1 MSEMTENESVAEP
14 VKQTKPTDEQ
24 DKARTT
30 TEEFPLPDWI
40 PEWARDAPK
49 IVVRAPGP
57 KSKEIIKIDR
67 DYVSYAYDRCFTFT
81 IDRAAGVAVMDADGN
96 VLLDFSSGIAVQN
109 AGWTHYKVT
118 KAIQEQASKL
128 IHSMANDAYFDKEAH
143 FAKLLSEISPGK
155 ALRGTFFGNS
165 GAEAVEAAL
174 KLSRYYTK
182 RSEHLAFFGSYHGRI
197 GAGLALT
204 SKLKLRYSY
213 GPMSPGIIFTPFAYC
228 YRCSFKQ
235 TYPECGM
242 YCVDYIENQVL
253 SMGGPTGQI
262 ASVFVEPIQ
271 GEGGYVVPPKEFLP
285 RLRKLCDNQNALLV
299 FDEVQT
305 GFGRTGKMFACEHFD
320 TIPDI
325 LILGKALGGGV
336 PLGAIIA
343 KHDIMRKWRPGSHSS
358 TFGGNAITMAAGLAH
373 VQAIIEENL
382 TDRAAKLGEYAVKL
396 LKEMQQRREIIGDVR
411 GRGLMIGV
419 ELVKNQYTKEPHE
432 ATNIQGKCWRA
443 GLMTI
448 TSGFFG
454 NVFRIAP
461 PLCISKALLER
472 GMDIFEQALKD
483 EEEFLK
489 LGTSAPPGQLGGHA

>member
-24 DKARTT
+24 DKARTA

-174 KLSRYYTK
+174 KLSRYY
-182 RSEHLAFFGSYHGRI
+182 
-197 GAGLALT
+197 
-204 SKLKLRYSY
+204 
-213 GPMSPGIIFTPFAYC
+213 
-228 YRCSFKQ
+228 
-235 TYPECGM
+235 
-242 YCVDYIENQVL
+242 
-253 SMGGPTGQI
+253 
-262 ASVFVEPIQ
+262 
-271 GEGGYVVPPKEFLP
+271 
-285 RLRKLCDNQNALLV
+285 
-299 FDEVQT
+299 
-305 GFGRTGKMFACEHFD
+305 
-320 TIPDI
+320 
-325 LILGKALGGGV
+325 
-336 PLGAIIA
+336 
-343 KHDIMRKWRPGSHSS
+343 
-358 TFGGNAITMAAGLAH
+358 
-373 VQAIIEENL
+373 
-382 TDRAAKLGEYAVKL
+382 
-396 LKEMQQRREIIGDVR
+396 
-411 GRGLMIGV
+411 
-419 ELVKNQYTKEPHE
+419 
-432 ATNIQGKCWRA
+432 
-443 GLMTI
+443 
-448 TSGFFG
+448 
-454 NVFRIAP
+454 
-461 PLCISKALLER
+461 
-472 GMDIFEQALKD
+472 
-483 EEEFLK
+483 
-489 LGTSAPPGQLGGHA
+489 

>member
-1 MSEMTENESVAEP
+1 MSEMVENESVAEP
-14 VKQTKPTDEQ
+14 LKQTKPIEGEE
-24 DKARTT
+24 KAKPLVE
-30 TEEFPLPDWI
+30 EEFPLPDWVA
-40 PEWARDAPK
+40 PWARDAPK

-81 IDRAAGVAVMDADGN
+81 IEKASGTAVMDADGN

-109 AGWTHYKVT
+109 AGWTHYKVSR
-118 KAIQEQASKL
+118 AIQDQAGKL

-143 FAKLLSEISPGK
+143 FAKLLSDISPNK
-155 ALRGTFFGNS
+155 ALKGTFFGNS
-165 GAEAVEAAL
+165 GAEAVEAAF
-174 KLSRYYTK
+174 KLSRYHTK
-182 RSEHLAFFGSYHGRI
+182 RNEHVAFFGSYHGRV

-213 GPMSPGIIFTPFAYC
+213 GPMSPGIVFTPFAYC
-228 YRCSFKQ
+228 YRCAFKQ
-235 TYPECGM
+235 SYPECGM
-242 YCVDYIENQVL
+242 WCMDYLENQVL
-253 SMGGPTGQI
+253 TMGGTTNQI
-262 ASVFVEPIQ
+262 ASIFVEPIQ

-285 RLRKLCDNQNALLV
+285 RLKKICENQNALLV
-299 FDEVQT
+299 MDEVQT
-305 GFGRTGKMFACEHFD
+305 GFARTGKMFACEHFN
-320 TIPDI
+320 TVPDI
-325 LILGKALGGGV
+325 LVLGKALGGGV

-382 TDRAAKLGEYAVKL
+382 ADRAAKLGDYAMKL
-396 LKEMQQRREIIGDVR
+396 LKEIQQRREIIGDVR
-411 GRGLMIGV
+411 GKGLMIGV

-448 TSGFFG
+448 TSGFYG

-461 PLCISKALLER
+461 PLCISKAQLEK
-472 GMDIFEQALKD
+472 GFEIFEQALKD

-489 LGTSAPPGQLGGHA
+489 IGTSSPPG

>member
-1 MSEMTENESVAEP
+1 MSEMVENESVAEP
-14 VKQTKPTDEQ
+14 IKQTKPVESEE
-24 DKARTT
+24 KAKVQA
-30 TEEFPLPDWI
+30 EEFPLPDWVAA
-40 PEWARDAPK
+40 WARDAPK
-49 IVVRAPGP
+49 ISIRAPGP

-81 IDRAAGVAVMDADGN
+81 IDRASGAAVMDADGN

-118 KAIQEQASKL
+118 KAIQDQAAKL

-143 FAKLLSEISPGK
+143 FAKLLHEISPNK
-155 ALRGTFFGNS
+155 ALKGTFFGNS
-165 GAEAVEAAL
+165 GAEAVEAAF
-174 KLSRYYTK
+174 KLSRYHTK
-182 RSEHLAFFGSYHGRI
+182 RNEHVAFFGSYHGRV

-213 GPMSPGIIFTPFAYC
+213 GPMSPGIVFTPYAYC

-242 YCVDYIENQVL
+242 WCIDYLENQVL
-253 SMGGPTGQI
+253 QLGGTTNQI
-262 ASVFVEPIQ
+262 ASIFVEPIQ

-285 RLRKLCDNQNALLV
+285 QLKKICESQNALLV
-299 FDEVQT
+299 MDEVQT
-305 GFGRTGKMFACEHFD
+305 GFARTGKMFACEHFN
-320 TIPDI
+320 TVPDI
-325 LILGKALGGGV
+325 LVMGKALGGGV

-382 TDRAAKLGEYAVKL
+382 VDRAAKLGEYATKL
-396 LKEMQQRREIIGDVR
+396 LKEMSLRREIIGDVR

-432 ATNIQGKCWRA
+432 ATNIQGKCWRS

-448 TSGFFG
+448 TSGFYG

-461 PLCISKALLER
+461 PLCISKAQLEI
-472 GMDIFEQALKD
+472 GFEIFEQALKE

-489 LGTSAPPGQLGGHA
+489 IGTSSPGG

>member
-1 MSEMTENESVAEP
+1 MSEMTEHESVVEP
-14 VKQTKPTDEQ
+14 MKPTKPTEGEQ
-24 DKARTT
+24 KAKVAE
-30 TEEFPLPDWI
+30 EEFPLPDWV

-49 IVVRAPGP
+49 IIVRAPGP

-81 IDRAAGVAVMDADGN
+81 IDKAAGAAVMDADGN
-96 VLLDFSSGIAVQN
+96 ILLDFSSGIAVQN

-118 KAIQEQASKL
+118 KAIQEQAAKL

-165 GAEAVEAAL
+165 GAEAVEAAF
-174 KLSRYYTK
+174 KLSRYHTK
-182 RSEHLAFFGSYHGRI
+182 RTEHLAFFGSYHGRV

-204 SKLKLRYSY
+204 SRLKLRYSY
-213 GPMSPGIIFTPFAYC
+213 GPLAPGIIFTPFAYC
-228 YRCSFKQ
+228 YRCAFKQ
-235 TYPECGM
+235 TYPECNL
-242 YCVDYIENQVL
+242 YCVDYIESNVL
-253 SMGGPTGQI
+253 TMGGTTGQI
-262 ASVFVEPIQ
+262 ASIFVEPIQ
-271 GEGGYVVPPKEFLP
+271 GEGGYVVPPKEYLP
-285 RLRKLCDNQNALLV
+285 RLRKLADNQNALLV

-305 GFGRTGKMFACEHFD
+305 GLGRTGKIWACEHFN
-320 TIPDI
+320 TVPDI
-325 LILGKALGGGV
+325 LVMGKALGGGV

-358 TFGGNAITMAAGLAH
+358 TFGGNAITMAAGYAH

-382 TDRAAKLGEYAVKL
+382 ADRAAKLGDYAIKL
-396 LKEMQQRREIIGDVR
+396 LKEMQTRREIIGDVR
-411 GRGLMIGV
+411 GKGLMIGV

-461 PLCISKALLER
+461 PLCISKSLLEK
-472 GMDIFEQALKD
+472 GFEIFEQALKD

-489 LGTSAPPGQLGGHA
+489 IGTSAPPG